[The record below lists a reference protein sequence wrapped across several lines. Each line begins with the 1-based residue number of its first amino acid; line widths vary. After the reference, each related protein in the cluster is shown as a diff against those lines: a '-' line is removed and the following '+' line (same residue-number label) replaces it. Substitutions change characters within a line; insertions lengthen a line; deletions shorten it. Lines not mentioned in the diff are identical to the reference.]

1 MSDTAIQ
8 DTIIEPLATVP
19 ARLLGVRRELNLLR
33 YGPSELLVARRGE
46 EIIGAVRYA
55 LRDDP
60 ELRHGLITDLTV
72 EAGQEGAA
80 DLPERLIEA
89 AEQRLRARTG
99 HQD

>member
-8 DTIIEPLATVP
+8 DTTIEPLATVP

-46 EIIGAVRYA
+46 EIVGAVRLA
-55 LRDDP
+55 QRDDP

-72 EAGQEGAA
+72 ETDQEGNCGPPGAFDRGGGAA
-80 DLPERLIEA
+80 AP
-89 AEQRLRARTG
+89 RARG